1 MVTGGDNPTDFLQ
14 DIMGNEVF
22 IAWPTPLREEFAR
35 VRRRAGWGGSASD

>member
-22 IAWPTPLREEFAR
+22 TAWPMLLIEECAR
-35 VRRRAGWGGSASD
+35 VRRTAGWRRSASD